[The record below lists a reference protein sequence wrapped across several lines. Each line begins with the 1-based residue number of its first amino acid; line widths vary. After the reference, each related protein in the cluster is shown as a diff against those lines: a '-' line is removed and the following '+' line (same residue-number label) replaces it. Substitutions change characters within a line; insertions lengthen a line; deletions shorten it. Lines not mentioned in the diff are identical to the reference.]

1 MRTLSVKLCLLA
13 VTALIS
19 FNALA
24 IDANEDKRVEALL
37 NSLARHHELIFVRNG
52 DEYKVEAAVD
62 HLKMKYDYAKEDLNT
77 AEDFIKYCASRSSF
91 SGKEYLV
98 LHPDGRQETSSIF
111 LTRLLQDIDA
121 KTK

>member
-1 MRTLSVKLCLLA
+1 MRTVSVKLCLLA

-62 HLKMKYDYAKEDLNT
+62 HLKMKYDYAKDDLNT

-91 SGKEYLV
+91 
-98 LHPDGRQETSSIF
+98 RQYE
-111 LTRLLQDIDA
+111 
-121 KTK
+121 